1 MILYYI
7 ILILVTGSIITTIL
21 QIGCRGL
28 VGNFK
33 LYYLMRVISTLTI
46 FLATMISVLFVL
58 CQIIFVFE
66 RSDAEMPVAV
76 YYVSN
81 LVYGII
87 RDRRV
92 TDPKHI
98 VFMVFFL
105 VFAYVFHLLASHSGN
120 PYYKNEETKKR
131 FYNGAKEFA
140 REYFTNENGSFDA
153 ETYCPICGPHVL
165 DIEQKE
171 FRCPHCRLRINQ

>member
-33 LYYLMRVISTLTI
+33 LYYWMRLISTLTI
-46 FLATMISVLFVL
+46 FAATMISVLFVL

-81 LVYGII
+81 LVYKII
-87 RDRRV
+87 RDRHV
-92 TDPKHI
+92 ADPKYI
-98 VFMVFFL
+98 VFMVTFL
-105 VFAYVFHLLASHSGN
+105 ISAYVFHLLVSHSGN
-120 PYYKNEETKKR
+120 PYYKNETIKKR
-131 FYNGAKEFA
+131 FCDKASEFA
-140 REYFTNENGSFDA
+140 REYLTNENGSFDA
-153 ETYCPICGPHVL
+153 ETYCPICGTHML
-165 DIEQKE
+165 DVNSKE
-171 FRCPHCRLRINQ
+171 FRCSHCRLTINQ

>member
-33 LYYLMRVISTLTI
+33 LYYWMRLISTLTI
-46 FLATMISVLFVL
+46 FLATIIGVLFVL
-58 CQIIFVFE
+58 YQNLFLFE

-76 YYVSN
+76 YYVSD
-81 LVYGII
+81 LVYKII
-87 RDRRV
+87 RDRHV
-92 TDPKHI
+92 ADPKYI
-98 VFMVFFL
+98 VFMVLFL
-105 VFAYVFHLLASHSGN
+105 VFVYVFHLLVSHSGN
-120 PYYKNEETKKR
+120 PYYKNETIKKR
-131 FYNGAKEFA
+131 FCDEATEFA
-140 REYFTNENGSFDA
+140 REYLTNENNSFDA
-153 ETYCPICGPHVL
+153 ETYCPICGTHML
-165 DIEQKE
+165 DVNPKE